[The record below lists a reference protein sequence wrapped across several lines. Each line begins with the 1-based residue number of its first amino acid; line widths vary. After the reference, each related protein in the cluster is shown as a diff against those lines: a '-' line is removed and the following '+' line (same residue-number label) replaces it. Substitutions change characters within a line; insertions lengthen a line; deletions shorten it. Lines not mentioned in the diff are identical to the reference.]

1 MTTKIPVEL
10 SSTPGIVDGS
20 NATAITIDSSENV
33 GIGVTPS
40 SKLHV
45 VGSEVLFDN
54 TGGDFTLK
62 LNTNA
67 VGDKNEIIMGDTA
80 TPLAKFGVGGAADD
94 IITGSDG
101 QDFNIGTAG
110 GGRAINFSTDNFSSV
125 EMKLD
130 GGNVGIGTTSPA
142 TILHAK
148 ASGDCELRLEA
159 GTNSD
164 ARVRFGDATDNDLGY
179 IGFNRNAGYMNFS
192 TVNTSGE
199 AMRIDSNGLLMVGTT
214 ATNTHESSGA
224 SNEGVVIRPAAFS
237 TWSVSNEICQ
247 ILNRKT
253 VNGVIMQFNYNGS
266 SVGTISTNAN
276 SLPSDRNF
284 KRDIEDLN
292 IGLDLVNKLNP
303 VSYNYKIDNDG
314 TPKMYGLI
322 AQDLEQSL
330 EEVGVDKNSVQLL
343 QHKPNDDEK
352 ESDYSLDYLKLTPI
366 LIKAIQEQQTIIEDL
381 KTRIETLEG

>member
-284 KRDIEDLN
+284 KRD
-292 IGLDLVNKLNP
+292 
-303 VSYNYKIDNDG
+303 
-314 TPKMYGLI
+314 KMYGLI